1 MSKYDRRTFL
11 RQLAFKSDST
21 SASGTGSKSTGSNG
35 NTLVCV
41 FLRGGADML
50 NILVPYADDAYYKAR
65 PTLAIKAPN
74 TGKKTEETAIK
85 LTDFYAFHPKM
96 QPLVAAFK
104 EGRLG
109 MVQAVGTD
117 NQTGSHFEVQDQI
130 EHGAGYG
137 QTTGGGWLGRHL
149 QTRAS
154 GQLTPLS
161 AVSLGPTIPESLRS
175 APAVTALHSLEEV
188 HIQCPS
194 KNPSAVTRAL
204 ASMYSADSSVLKE
217 TGEVTLK
224 LLSRVQSM
232 GNKEYKP
239 AGGAAYPDTE
249 FGKGLR
255 EIARLAKTNVGLEV
269 ACIDFGG
276 WDTHFFQGSFDGLQA
291 GLIKEL
297 AESLAAFDKDITATK
312 SPVTTLVITE
322 FGRRIYENGS
332 LGTDH
337 GRGFAAF
344 AIGNGVL
351 GGKIHGE
358 WPGLKETETELLGPS
373 GLKIKI
379 DYRSVLAEAL
389 TNVLG
394 NNEIDK
400 VFPNFRPQKV
410 GLIS

>member
-1 MSKYDRRTFL
+1 MSKSSTYGRRTFL
-11 RQLAFKSDST
+11 RQLALRPE
-21 SASGTGSKSTGSNG
+21 GTKSNG

-65 PTLAIKAPN
+65 PTLAIKAPTSN
-74 TGKKTEETAIK
+74 ASDKSTKDKETAIR

-117 NQTGSHFEVQDQI
+117 NQTGSHFEAQDQI

-149 QTRAS
+149 QTRAA

-161 AVSLGPTIPESLRS
+161 AISLGPTIPESLRS
-175 APAVTALHSLEEV
+175 APTVTALHSLEEV

-194 KNPSAVTRAL
+194 NDLRAITKAL
-204 ASMYSADSSVLKE
+204 ETMYGADSSVLKE

-232 GNKEYKP
+232 GAKEYKP
-239 AGGAAYPDTE
+239 AGGTEYPDTD

-255 EIARLAKTNVGLEV
+255 EIARLTKANVGLEI

-276 WDTHFFQGSFDGLQA
+276 WDTHFFQGNFDGLQA

-297 AESLAAFDKDITATK
+297 AEALAAFDKDITATK
-312 SPVTTLVITE
+312 SPVTTVVITE

-332 LGTDH
+332 MGTDH

-344 AIGNGVL
+344 AFGNCVI
-351 GGKIHGE
+351 GGKVHGD

-373 GLKIKI
+373 GMKIKI
-379 DYRSVLAEAL
+379 DYRSVLAEVL
-389 TNVLG
+389 TGVLD
-394 NNEIDK
+394 NHQIDK
-400 VFPNFRPQKV
+400 VFPNFRPQRI